1 VSGRESA
8 IAFVDTTCPRCGAAR
23 KPNQS
28 YCLECGLALP
38 PVTGRLPGLRRSWV
52 RRFGWY
58 PGDWIWAALLMFVVA
73 AAGATAAIIVSHE
86 RSAGAKRLVIATA
99 SLPVGRATAV
109 ATTAGTGRRARTLP
123 TPPEPT
129 TGRGAAKGTANG
141 RFTWPAN
148 RTGWTI
154 VLVSFPATSGRPT
167 ALQTAA
173 KAAKSRLPQV
183 GVLDSSR
190 YPSLQPGYFV
200 VFSGIYPSQ
209 IEANAAI
216 ASVHQAGF
224 GGAYSRQIGR

>member
-1 VSGRESA
+1 
-8 IAFVDTTCPRCGAAR
+8 
-23 KPNQS
+23 
-28 YCLECGLALP
+28 
-38 PVTGRLPGLRRSWV
+38 
-52 RRFGWY
+52 
-58 PGDWIWAALLMFVVA
+58 LLLFVVA
-73 AAGATAAIIVSHE
+73 AAGATAAIIVSHN
-86 RSAGAKRLVIATA
+86 RTAGATRLVIVTA
-99 SLPVGRATAV
+99 NLPLGQGTAVSPTAV
-109 ATTAGTGRRARTLP
+109 AGRRARTLP
-123 TPPEPT
+123 APPEPA
-129 TGRGAAKGTANG
+129 TGRGAAKGTGNG

-154 VLVSFPATSGRPT
+154 VLVSFPATTGRPT

-173 KAAKSRLPQV
+173 KAAKSGLSHV

-200 VFSGIYPSQ
+200 VFSGVYPSQ